1 MKKLICLFL
10 SLVMLLGVCLTGCAE
25 KTDDEAVADKTE
37 EASATATTLA
47 VYLMSEAPVSA
58 ETAKAVEDAV
68 NEITKAQFKTKLK
81 LYYYTADEYYAK
93 LDAAFEAR
101 KGTTAFQ
108 GEAANKEEDET
119 FINEWGTVE
128 IKYPELTAA
137 QVDIFYLGGKAN
149 YDKYKNA
156 NLLTR
161 LDNELVGDAALLTKY
176 IPDEYFTA
184 MKAAGNGTYALPT
197 AKAIGDYTYL
207 LLSKEVME
215 ASKYA
220 TNNYSAYTSLTCTN
234 CNEILKFV
242 SDTKNGLTNTYY
254 PLYTNLSIADQLV
267 ANLQYWG
274 TDANGNL
281 SDTFSVLGGYYS
293 ATAAYMGANAYA
305 PVNNLLNTTDFTSAL
320 RTLVSYEEKG
330 YYGTPEQQANKKFAV
345 GYVSGGA
352 ELYEQY
358 GKDYVMVPVVAPTLT
373 EDELF
378 SDMFAVSSYTSGVSR
393 SVEILTYLNTDP
405 ELRNLILY
413 GIEDQ
418 HYDMVEVDSVNEN
431 GEEVTYSVVR
441 RRNDT
446 TYMMDVNKTGNVSLA
461 YATENDVTPLIRQYM
476 IQQNLDAKIKLSLG
490 LTLNYDGYAVNT
502 QAWQNIKTLSE
513 KVLADYTA
521 CTTVAEFE
529 TFLTNAKAE
538 VAANAD
544 VKLMLDA
551 DHGLD
556 DKNEEKTC
564 DKKCGSFK
572 CVYDEWLKDQKIV
585 KK

>member
-1 MKKLICLFL
+1 MNKKLICLLL
-10 SLVMLLGVCLTGCAE
+10 SLVMLLGVCLSGCAE

-58 ETAKAVEDAV
+58 ETAKAIEDAV

-93 LDAAFEAR
+93 LDEAFAAR

-108 GEAANKEEDET
+108 GAVTNTEEDET

-137 QVDIFYLGGKAN
+137 QVDIFYLGGKEN
-149 YDKYKNA
+149 YDKYNNA

-176 IPDEYFTA
+176 IPEEYFTA
-184 MKAAGNGTYALPT
+184 MKTAGNGTYALPT
-197 AKAIGDYTYL
+197 AKAVGDYTYL
-207 LLSKEVME
+207 LLNKEVME

-220 TNNYSAYTSLTCTN
+220 TNNYSAYTSLTCAN
-234 CNEILKFV
+234 CVEILKFV
-242 SDTKNGLTNTYY
+242 SDTKNGLTDTYY
-254 PLYTNLSIADQLV
+254 PLYTDLSVADQLV

-274 TDANGNL
+274 VDANNNL
-281 SDTFSVLGGYYS
+281 SDAFSVLGGYYS
-293 ATAAYMGANAYA
+293 ATDSYMAANAYA
-305 PVNNLLNTTDFTSAL
+305 PVKNLLETADFTNAMK
-320 RTLVSYEEKG
+320 TLVSYEESG
-330 YYGTPEQQANKKFAV
+330 YYGTPEQQATKKFAV

-352 ELYEQY
+352 ELYEEY
-358 GKDYVMVPVVAPTLT
+358 GEDYVMVPVVAPTLT
-373 EDELF
+373 EEELF
-378 SDMFAVSSYTSGVSR
+378 SDMFAVSTYSSGVSR
-393 SVEILTYLNTDP
+393 SMEILTYLNTNP
-405 ELRNLILY
+405 EFRNLILY

-418 HYDMVEVDSVNEN
+418 HYDMVEVDGVNEN
-431 GEEVTYSVVR
+431 GEKVSYSVVR
-441 RRNDT
+441 RRNET

-461 YATENDVTPLIRQYM
+461 YATENDKTPLIRQYM
-476 IQQNLDAKIKLSLG
+476 VQQNLDAKIKLSLG
-490 LTLNYDGYAVNT
+490 LSLDYDGYAVNT
-502 QAWQNIKTLSE
+502 QAWQSIKTLSD

-529 TFLTNAKAE
+529 AFLTAAKAE

-556 DKNEEKTC
+556 DKNEENKC
-564 DKKCGSFK
+564 DKKCGSFT
-572 CVYDEWLKDQKIV
+572 CVYNEWLKDKKIV
-585 KK
+585 K